1 MPRAWRCMGSRCAVG
16 DVKVDPVE
24 MARLLADAI
33 VAAGLVYRDQ
43 VTRVELEML
52 IEDTLRRLA
61 REVTP

>member
-1 MPRAWRCMGSRCAVG
+1 MGEVR
-16 DVKVDPVE
+16 VDPVE